1 MVKRFRQ
8 EKAVWLSYGTF
19 LLQQGQSDAASALL
33 QRAIKSLPNKDSK
46 APVIT
51 FRTHTHC
58 LGAPYTPFG
67 SPIPQ
72 HILHSTSSSYWTL
85 GWIDINK
92 MAIAPSCGI
101 LAVLLTPIFPVLNP
115 LSPFIFQ
122 QIYSPSHFSR
132 LTALS

>member
-51 FRTHTHC
+51 FRTHTHL
-58 LGAPYTPFG
+58 LGAPYLNTF
-67 SPIPQ
+67 PIRP
-72 HILHSTSSSYWTL
+72 L
-85 GWIDINK
+85 
-92 MAIAPSCGI
+92 APIGHWVGLI
-101 LAVLLTPIFPVLNP
+101 
-115 LSPFIFQ
+115 
-122 QIYSPSHFSR
+122 
-132 LTALS
+132 